1 MYITE
6 TTENVRNL
14 WKQLEAQ
21 DDLSKLKFLIYIF
34 GLLNN
39 NQINDK
45 NEANPNLIED
55 DIIIFNLENI
65 GFPLNAGTMLLQH
78 FMMLHNNITKTN
90 NIYEDNGN
98 ILGINY
104 NEIEN
109 EMNSQFEKLN
119 FNEKLDIFSEIVISY
134 YNETYFDK
142 KITIMPFDS
151 ELSGFELANM
161 IQKCK
166 I

>member
-1 MYITE
+1 
-6 TTENVRNL
+6 
-14 WKQLEAQ
+14 
-21 DDLSKLKFLIYIF
+21 
-34 GLLNN
+34 
-39 NQINDK
+39 
-45 NEANPNLIED
+45 
-55 DIIIFNLENI
+55 
-65 GFPLNAGTMLLQH
+65 MLLQH
-78 FMMLHNNITKTN
+78 FMMLYNNITKTN
-90 NIYEDNGN
+90 SIYEDNGN

-109 EMNSQFEKLN
+109 KMNSQFEKLN

-134 YNETYFDK
+134 DNETYFDK
-142 KITIMPFDS
+142 KITIMSFDS

>member
-14 WKQLEAQ
+14 WKQLEVQ

-45 NEANPNLIED
+45 NEANPNLIEE

-65 GFPLNAGTMLLQH
+65 GFPLNAGTMLLQY
-78 FMMLHNNITKTN
+78 FMMLYNNITKTN
-90 NIYEDNGN
+90 SIYEDNGN

-134 YNETYFDK
+134 DNETYFDK
-142 KITIMPFDS
+142 KITIMSFDS

>member
-14 WKQLEAQ
+14 WKQLEVQ

-45 NEANPNLIED
+45 NEANPNLIEE

-78 FMMLHNNITKTN
+78 FMMLYNNITKTN
-90 NIYEDNGN
+90 SIYEDNGN
-98 ILGINY
+98 VIGLEY

-119 FNEKLDIFSEIVISY
+119 LPLFKKPCKKTLFLSARILNTINLSINHQNAIVQ
-134 YNETYFDK
+134 T
-142 KITIMPFDS
+142 
-151 ELSGFELANM
+151 
-161 IQKCK
+161 
-166 I
+166 

>member
-55 DIIIFNLENI
+55 DIIKKR
-65 GFPLNAGTMLLQH
+65 
-78 FMMLHNNITKTN
+78 TK
-90 NIYEDNGN
+90 
-98 ILGINY
+98 
-104 NEIEN
+104 
-109 EMNSQFEKLN
+109 
-119 FNEKLDIFSEIVISY
+119 
-134 YNETYFDK
+134 
-142 KITIMPFDS
+142 
-151 ELSGFELANM
+151 
-161 IQKCK
+161 
-166 I
+166 